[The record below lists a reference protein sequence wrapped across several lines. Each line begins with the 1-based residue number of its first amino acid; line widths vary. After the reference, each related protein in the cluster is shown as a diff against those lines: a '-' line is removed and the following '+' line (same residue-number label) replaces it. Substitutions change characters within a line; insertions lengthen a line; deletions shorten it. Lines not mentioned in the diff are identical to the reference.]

1 MTTFVIVTMSL
12 DEIKEKYSGGN
23 DQSREAFDELCGLVE
38 NLYVSW
44 LIELVNI
51 QLTRCI
57 IIIIVSKSIRWML
70 ILLYIFKAEREERK
84 EAATARLNHLKEVI
98 AKLKEKN
105 QTMRGKYIVLL
116 DQ

>member
-1 MTTFVIVTMSL
+1 M
-12 DEIKEKYSGGN
+12 
-23 DQSREAFDELCGLVE
+23 
-38 NLYVSW
+38 
-44 LIELVNI
+44 
-51 QLTRCI
+51 
-57 IIIIVSKSIRWML
+57 SKSIRWML
-70 ILLYIFKAEREERK
+70 ILLYISKAEREERR